1 MLIDRINIEEG
12 EKVLAITRRHK
23 FLLIVEAL
31 TFIVVALLPAML
43 LMFMMGNS
51 SFSDIDFVAYQPLII
66 YGYAVWL
73 LVIWIAAFM
82 AWTDY
87 YLDVLVITN
96 HRLIIANQKGLWRR
110 SLASFRIERLQEVN
124 VEINGF
130 IATMLDFGT
139 LRAETAG
146 HGEEEF
152 HMAYLPDPRA
162 LKSKIMEVTDTHP
175 QTFTT

>member
-1 MLIDRINIEEG
+1 MLIDRINIEDG
-12 EKVLAITRRHK
+12 EKVLAIKRRHK
-23 FLLIVEAL
+23 FLLLVEIAMFAVL
-31 TFIVVALLPAML
+31 AALPAL
-43 LMFMMGNS
+43 VLMYL
-51 SFSDIDFVAYQPLII
+51 SDNESVSYFDIGAYRPFVT
-66 YGYAVWL
+66 YGYAFWL
-73 LVIWIAAFM
+73 LVIWISSFM

-110 SLASFRIERLQEVN
+110 TLASFRIDKLQEIN

-130 IATMLDFGT
+130 LATLLDFGT

-152 HMAYLPDPRA
+152 HMAFLPDPRA
-162 LKSKIMEVTDTHP
+162 LKSIIMDATENA
-175 QTFTT
+175 QKQ

>member
-1 MLIDRINIEEG
+1 MLIDRINIEDG
-12 EKVLAITRRHK
+12 ERVMAIKRRHK
-23 FLLIVEAL
+23 FLLLVEIVMFAVL
-31 TFIVVALLPAML
+31 AALPALVL
-43 LMFMMGNS
+43 LYLSG
-51 SFSDIDFVAYQPLII
+51 SDVSNFDIGAYRPFVT
-66 YGYAVWL
+66 YGYALWL
-73 LVIWIAAFM
+73 LVIWISSFM

-110 SLASFRIERLQEVN
+110 SLASFRIDRLQEIN

-130 IATMLDFGT
+130 LATLLDFGT

-146 HGEEEF
+146 HGAEEF

-162 LKSKIMEVTDTHP
+162 LKSIIMEVTEKNP
-175 QTFTT
+175 QAVSV